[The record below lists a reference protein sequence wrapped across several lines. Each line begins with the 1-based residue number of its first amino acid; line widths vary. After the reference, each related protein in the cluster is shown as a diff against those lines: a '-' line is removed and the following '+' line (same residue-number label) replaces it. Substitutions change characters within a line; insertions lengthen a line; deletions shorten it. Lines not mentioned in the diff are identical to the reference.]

1 MSARTVCT
9 VLAANKAIWWLM
21 PPDERESGES
31 PELFLQ
37 L

>member
-1 MSARTVCT
+1 MYLCT
-9 VLAANKAIWWLM
+9 MIVVTER
-21 PPDERESGES
+21 PEDVRERESGES

>member
-1 MSARTVCT
+1 MYLCT
-9 VLAANKAIWWLM
+9 SIVVTTILW
-21 PPDERESGES
+21 DVRERELGES